1 MSVFARFAPFFVVVD
16 GADVVYRV
24 VVRGGE
30 VRVLLYRS
38 PGNIEF
44 TDAIVEAVFA
54 HRASKRRDLLI
65 GPVRPFR
72 GLYAPLFFPSV
83 LLLGL
88 GGGLLFL
95 RGWRLGRG
103 GGFLIV
109 GIGLRPLPLVEL
121 AMYRIHVR
129 ARELNRL
136 GVRVDFVLVD
146 ISTAPLFVILHV
158 TLPRVRAP
166 VRADVHERG
175 WLGGTDELVR
185 VGISEVADEL
195 LVGFRVI
202 VLGTHVHGPPTR
214 LGYRGRGDRVSDGS
228 DRARGWEG
236 K

>member
-1 MSVFARFAPFFVVVD
+1 M
-16 GADVVYRV
+16 
-24 VVRGGE
+24 
-30 VRVLLYRS
+30 
-38 PGNIEF
+38 
-44 TDAIVEAVFA
+44 FA

-136 GVRVDFVLVD
+136 GVRVDFALVD
-146 ISTAPLFVILHV
+146 VSTVPLCVFLHV
-158 TLPRVRAP
+158 TLPGVRAP

-185 VGISEVADEL
+185 VKISEVADEL